1 MQKTI
6 KSISEK
12 RNAAKSPVLALS
24 KKYDLLIGIDP
35 GTNTGFAGLLN
46 GKIEFVEAIPIHTAI
61 LSILELQKPANM
73 TGSTISFKVYI
84 EDSRNVSRGFGGAAK
99 AQGAGSIKRDCNIW
113 EDFLRDFG
121 IDYQFIRPGKRSNL
135 KMTSEAFA
143 KLTGWKGRTNSHG
156 RDAAMLVF
164 GRTN

>member
-6 KSISEK
+6 KYIPK
-12 RNAAKSPVLALS
+12 KLNAAKSPVLALS
-24 KKYDLLIGIDP
+24 QKYDILIGIDP
-35 GTNTGFAGLLN
+35 GTNTGLAQWIVSEKKFLAVESV
-46 GKIEFVEAIPIHTAI
+46 KIHQLIMYFIDMGESKERI
-61 LSILELQKPANM
+61 
-73 TGSTISFKVYI
+73 KVYI

-113 EDFLRDFG
+113 EDFLMDLG

>member
-12 RNAAKSPVLALS
+12 RNAVKSPVLALS

-35 GTNTGFAGLLN
+35 GKNTGFAIVSHGML
-46 GKIEFVEAIPIHTAI
+46 GFVGSVMIHQAFAIIEGYIETGMKI
-61 LSILELQKPANM
+61 
-73 TGSTISFKVYI
+73 KVYI
-84 EDSRNVSRGFGGAAK
+84 EDSRNVSRAFGGAAK

-113 EDFLRDFG
+113 EDYLIDSG

-135 KMTSEAFA
+135 KMESSAFA

>member
-1 MQKTI
+1 MKDI
-6 KSISEK
+6 PKK
-12 RNAAKSPVLALS
+12 LNAVKSPVFALS

-35 GTNTGFAGLLN
+35 GTNTGVAMLHVSHGMLGFVGSVMIHQAFAIIEGYTET
-46 GKIEFVEAIPIHTAI
+46 GMKI
-61 LSILELQKPANM
+61 
-73 TGSTISFKVYI
+73 KVYI
-84 EDSRNVSRGFGGAAK
+84 EDSRNVSRAFGGAAK

-113 EDFLRDFG
+113 EDYLIDSG

-135 KMTSEAFA
+135 KMESSAFA

-164 GRTN
+164 GRTTKTETNV

>member
-1 MQKTI
+1 MKQ
-6 KSISEK
+6 
-12 RNAAKSPVLALS
+12 RNAATEPVN

-35 GTNTGFAGLLN
+35 GTNCGMAGLVG
-46 GKIEFVEAIPIHTAI
+46 GKLTFVETISIHRAIM
-61 LSILELQKPANM
+61 SILKLIEPSYLTGRTM
-73 TGSTISFKVYI
+73 TIKVYI

-113 EDFLRDFG
+113 EDFLKDLG
-121 IDYQFIRPGKRSNL
+121 IDYQFIRPNKKSML
-135 KMTSEAFA
+135 KMNDKAFRA
-143 KLTGWKGRTNSHG
+143 LTGWNKRTSNHS